1 MVFFGKDT
9 VISPLLWFK
18 STPGGL
24 DRDEHRF
31 AEFIPNGGYGMAVF
45 ACTAAWILSAL
56 INTSCNTGFSGL
68 REVDA
73 PRTATVRIENQF
85 ILFQEGDREANLALV
100 STGRPPHFSTPT
112 GDFRVLYRLRNPISS
127 TYNVRMPYWLCIVPS
142 GAIGLH
148 QAGGNH
154 AESRLGEPLSH
165 GCIRLGRFTAEWAY
179 NWMPTGAGVRIH

>member
-1 MVFFGKDT
+1 
-9 VISPLLWFK
+9 
-18 STPGGL
+18 
-24 DRDEHRF
+24 
-31 AEFIPNGGYGMAVF
+31 MAVI
-45 ACTAAWILSAL
+45 ACTAAWILSSL
-56 INTSCNTGFSGL
+56 IYTSCSSGL
-68 REVDA
+68 ALPGEEGFQRS
-73 PRTATVRIENQF
+73 ATVRIENQY
-85 ILFQEGDREANLALV
+85 ILFQDGEREANLALV

-112 GDFRVLYRLRNPISS
+112 GDFSVLYRLRNPMSS

-179 NWMPTGAGVRIH
+179 SWMPTGARVRIH